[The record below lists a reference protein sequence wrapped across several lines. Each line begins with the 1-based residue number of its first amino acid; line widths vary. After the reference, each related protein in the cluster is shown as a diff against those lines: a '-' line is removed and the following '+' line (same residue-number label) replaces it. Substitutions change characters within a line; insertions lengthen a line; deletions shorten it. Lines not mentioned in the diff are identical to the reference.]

1 MKSYNEM
8 YVMIAFMLILYM
20 TSIILLEKVNII
32 LGFVSSCI
40 YILSGICWSARLY
53 KKKELEDNE
62 SRVKPCKS

>member
-40 YILSGICWSARLY
+40 CILSGICWSARLY
-53 KKKELEDNE
+53 KKKEL
-62 SRVKPCKS
+62 